1 MIRIALCQ
9 VNLPVGDIDGNVE
22 RVGEWIEAA
31 QKQGADLAVFPELSI
46 SGYPPEDLLL
56 KPSFA
61 EQAHAA
67 IHTLAADIEGLVV
80 LVGFPFLSGDLY
92 NAAAIIADGNV
103 AAIYRKRYLPNYSV
117 FDEQRYFANGSR
129 ALVFDLNGS
138 RVGVTVCEDLW
149 YPGGPGQW
157 AAMEGEAQLIVNL
170 SASPYHRAK
179 GQERERMFATR
190 AIDNNCFIAFCNA
203 VGGQDELVFDG
214 HSLIIDPAGKVVARG
229 RQFDEDLLVA
239 DLDLGHA
246 SRQRLHDPRWRQKE
260 AQDPER
266 VDLVNLT
273 GPKRKDRTLL
283 HPESVALL
291 EPEAEVYRALVLG
304 TADYFQKNGFR
315 HAVLGLS
322 GGIDSALAL
331 AIAVDAVGPDAVTA
345 VSLPSRYTAQI
356 NREDAATLASTL
368 KVKLLEIPIP
378 EVVTAYDVLLSDQF
392 SGTEPNIAEE
402 NIQARIRGNIVMA
415 LSNKFGWL
423 VLTTGNKSEIS
434 VGYATL
440 YGDMAGGFSIL
451 KDVLKTWVYRLAHW
465 VNRERGIIPQ
475 RIIDKQPS
483 AELRENQLD
492 TDNLPPYD
500 VLDGILEAYVEE
512 DRTPTEIA
520 AVGFD
525 PTLVAKIVEMVDRA
539 EYKRR
544 QAAPGI
550 RISTRAFGKDRRL
563 PITNQYRGK

>member
-31 QKQGADLAVFPELSI
+31 HKQGADLAVFPELSI

-129 ALVFDLNGS
+129 ALVFDLNGA

-157 AAMEGEAQLIVNL
+157 AAMEGEAQLVVNL

-345 VSLPSRYTAQI
+345 VSLPSRYTAKI

-451 KDVLKTWVYRLAHW
+451 KDVLKTWVYRLSHW